1 MWRKRKRRRGRA
13 GPAPHPVFQSEPLE
27 TRRLFGG
34 HTVNGTDGN
43 DTIVVN
49 FVAVRDNFV
58 VNEYRVTV
66 NGQLQ
71 TFRAIT
77 AQIRGLDGDDAD
89 RCPALGEAEGGFGRR
104 PGLIHPPEPVQR
116 RRLHS
121 QDRRCGDRRVGFRSQ
136 RHLVQQLQSLLGS
149 ALDE

>member
-1 MWRKRKRRRGRA
+1 MWRKGKRRRGRA
-13 GPAPHPVFQSEPLE
+13 GSAPRTVFHSEALE

-34 HTVNGTDGN
+34 HTVNGTEGN

-49 FVAVRDNFV
+49 FVEARDGFI

-77 AQIRGLDGDDAD
+77 AQIRGLDGNDTISVNNMRPSASLEVLDNSGDDTITV
-89 RCPALGEAEGGFGRR
+89 GGGNVERNLSF
-104 PGLIHPPEPVQR
+104 
-116 RRLHS
+116 LH
-121 QDRRCGDRRVGFRSQ
+121 V
-136 RHLVQQLQSLLGS
+136 
-149 ALDE
+149 

>member
-1 MWRKRKRRRGRA
+1 MWRKGKRRRGRA
-13 GPAPHPVFQSEPLE
+13 GSAPRTVFDSEALE

-34 HTVNGTDGN
+34 HTVNGTEGN

-49 FVAVRDNFV
+49 FVEARDGFI

-77 AQIRGLDGDDAD
+77 AQIRGLDGNDTITVNNMRPSAS
-89 RCPALGEAEGGFGRR
+89 LEVFGN
-104 PGLIHPPEPVQR
+104 
-116 RRLHS
+116 S
-121 QDRRCGDRRVGFRSQ
+121 
-136 RHLVQQLQSLLGS
+136 
-149 ALDE
+149 